1 MFATGTS
8 CAAIWRPR
16 SIDPILHLWHSSFC
30 LSGFLVTSPAV
41 LFIWFSEFF
50 IFNASGL
57 FFVLL
62 FKNLCFLAEF
72 SVLLTFFVCIA
83 DLLHSADFFFLFADV
98 PLYGLIK
105 FICLF
110 LSSFRLLIIFY
121 QKTEI
126 VTLHF
131 AYLYIFGFSI
141 HGVTISCK
149 SHAADFLKFLMFVVV
164 SASLGLDIWIFFE
177 GEDLLIWLLT
187 LSVLVPATN
196 QRGNKTL
203 FPQEHQS
210 TRDTDQLQPLIH
222 HQWPW
227 AENDII
233 SECAIKWEI
242 NEIQEEE
249 EKDEKNRRS
258 EVR

>member
-1 MFATGTS
+1 MWSCLFATGTS

-57 FFVLL
+57 FCFAFQKSL
-62 FKNLCFLAEF
+62 FPCWVFCVADIF
-72 SVLLTFFVCIA
+72 ACIA
-83 DLLHSADFFFLFADV
+83 DLLHSADFFFFLFADV

-149 SHAADFLKFLMFVVV
+149 SHAADFLKFLMFAVV
-164 SASLGLDIWIFFE
+164 SASLGLDIWIFFWGGGPSYLVTYSFSLGPRYQSRRE
-177 GEDLLIWLLT
+177 QNSIPT
-187 LSVLVPATN
+187 ITSKHTRHRSVIATN
-196 QRGNKTL
+196 TSPVTMGREWYYFRMCYKVRNKWDTGRGG
-203 FPQEHQS
+203 E
-210 TRDTDQLQPLIH
+210 R
-222 HQWPW
+222 
-227 AENDII
+227 
-233 SECAIKWEI
+233 WE
-242 NEIQEEE
+242 
-249 EKDEKNRRS
+249 K
-258 EVR
+258 